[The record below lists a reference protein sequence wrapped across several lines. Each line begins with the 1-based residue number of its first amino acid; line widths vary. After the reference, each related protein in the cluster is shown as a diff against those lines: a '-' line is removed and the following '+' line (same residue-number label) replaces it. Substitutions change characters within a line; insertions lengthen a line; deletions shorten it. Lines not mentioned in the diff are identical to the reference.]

1 MFRRG
6 KLHFLS
12 TKDDRIKIMNERIN
26 MTEKHLLEICA
37 SFAACTRKIAKCR
50 NAFDDLGHKVQN
62 FAEEEKINY
71 SLSDGLNSITTSL
84 TVQADY
90 MDLLV
95 HRLEMKIVNEL
106 SQFEN
111 LCKTTRDNLRAAT
124 IARDKEVLKQQ
135 QLIEIKSKFT
145 ANNTAADS
153 ELLKAKLEV
162 NRCNKEIDDIINT
175 FEKRKLS
182 EIRSLLTDFILI
194 SLKYHTK
201 TLEVLSASYYD
212 VSNIDENGDFNEFQK
227 LMKTKGEPTGR
238 KQALKKGM
246 RSQSMDSLDH
256 DTLLSPLKHA
266 KKISRSNKSLTG
278 KTDDERDN
286 TRDDEEEEDEDDDDD
301 EEDLEASGDNTND
314 EEEHSG
320 TASDDDE
327 PTESISEA
335 KPATLA
341 NKMNEK
347 KTKEPTKQPFRAI
360 SSANVGKSQSQHKPF
375 AAKSGVGIP
384 TLQKRASAPHFGVK
398 EHQLKGNPSNVT
410 MTLEGPSSRLVTI
423 VESKK

>member
-26 MTEKHLLEICA
+26 LTEKHLLEICG

-50 NAFDDLGHKVQN
+50 NAFDDLAHKVQN

-95 HRLEMKIVNEL
+95 HRLIVNEL

-135 QLIEIKSKFT
+135 QLMEIKSKFT

-162 NRCNKEIDDIINT
+162 NRSNKEIDEIINT

-238 KQALKKGM
+238 KQTLKKGM

-256 DTLLSPLKHA
+256 DTLLSPLKHT
-266 KKISRSNKSLTG
+266 KKISRSNKSLTS
-278 KTDDERDN
+278 KTDDERVN
-286 TRDDEEEEDEDDDDD
+286 TRDDDEDEDDDDD

-314 EEEHSG
+314 EEENSG

-327 PTESISEA
+327 PTESISAA
-335 KPATLA
+335 KPTTLA

-347 KTKEPTKQPFRAI
+347 KIKEQTKQPFRAI
-360 SSANVGKSQSQHKPF
+360 SSAHVRTQRQLHGKS
-375 AAKSGVGIP
+375 
-384 TLQKRASAPHFGVK
+384 
-398 EHQLKGNPSNVT
+398 N
-410 MTLEGPSSRLVTI
+410 
-423 VESKK
+423 

>member
-1 MFRRG
+1 M
-6 KLHFLS
+6 
-12 TKDDRIKIMNERIN
+12 
-26 MTEKHLLEICA
+26 
-37 SFAACTRKIAKCR
+37 
-50 NAFDDLGHKVQN
+50 
-62 FAEEEKINY
+62 
-71 SLSDGLNSITTSL
+71 
-84 TVQADY
+84 
-90 MDLLV
+90 
-95 HRLEMKIVNEL
+95 
-106 SQFEN
+106 
-111 LCKTTRDNLRAAT
+111 
-124 IARDKEVLKQQ
+124 
-135 QLIEIKSKFT
+135 
-145 ANNTAADS
+145 
-153 ELLKAKLEV
+153 LKAKLEV

-301 EEDLEASGDNTND
+301 D
-314 EEEHSG
+314 E
-320 TASDDDE
+320 
-327 PTESISEA
+327 
-335 KPATLA
+335 
-341 NKMNEK
+341 
-347 KTKEPTKQPFRAI
+347 
-360 SSANVGKSQSQHKPF
+360 VY
-375 AAKSGVGIP
+375 
-384 TLQKRASAPHFGVK
+384 
-398 EHQLKGNPSNVT
+398 
-410 MTLEGPSSRLVTI
+410 
-423 VESKK
+423 

>member
-12 TKDDRIKIMNERIN
+12 TKDDRIKVMNDRIN
-26 MTEKHLLEICA
+26 LAEKHLMEICVA
-37 SFAACTRKIAKCR
+37 FAACTRKIAKYR
-50 NAFDDLGHKVQN
+50 DAFDELGHKVKN
-62 FAEEEKINY
+62 FADEEKINY
-71 SLSDGLNSITTSL
+71 SLSDGLNSVTTSI

-111 LCKTTRDNLRAAT
+111 LCKSTRENLRAAT

-135 QLIEIKSKFT
+135 QLMEIKSKFT

-162 NRCNKEIDDIINT
+162 NRANKEIDDIINS
-175 FEKRKLS
+175 FEQRKLA
-182 EIRSLLTDFILI
+182 ELKSLLTNFILI

-201 TLEVLSASYYD
+201 TLEALSASYYD
-212 VSNIDENGDFNEFQK
+212 VTNIDEHGDFSEFQK
-227 LMKTKGEPTGR
+227 LMKTKTEPRTR
-238 KQALKKGM
+238 KLALKKGM
-246 RSQSMDSLDH
+246 KSQSMDSLDH
-256 DTLLSPLKHA
+256 DTLLSPLKRRS
-266 KKISRSNKSLTG
+266 KLTRSNKSLSG
-278 KTDDERDN
+278 KTDDEQEN
-286 TRDDEEEEDEDDDDD
+286 DEDEDEDDDDD
-301 EEDLEASGDNTND
+301 DEEEIASVDNTND

-320 TASDDDE
+320 TVSEDDE
-327 PTESISEA
+327 NTERRTDS
-335 KPATLA
+335 KPATKV
-341 NKMNEK
+341 NKADEK
-347 KTKEPTKQPFRAI
+347 KSKEQPKHPFRAVA
-360 SSANVGKSQSQHKPF
+360 SAHVGKSQSHRKPF

-384 TLQKRASAPHFGVK
+384 TSHKRAAASQSVAK
-398 EHQLKGNPSNVT
+398 EYQLKNNPSNVT
-410 MTLEGPSSRLVTI
+410 MTLDGPSSRLVTI

>member
-6 KLHFLS
+6 KLQFLS

-26 MTEKHLLEICA
+26 LTEKHLMEICGT
-37 SFAACTRKIAKCR
+37 FAACTRKIAKCR
-50 NAFDDLGHKVQN
+50 NAFDELGHKIQN

-71 SLSDGLNSITTSL
+71 SLSDGLNAITTSL

-111 LCKTTRDNLRAAT
+111 LCKTTRENLRTAT

-153 ELLKAKLEV
+153 ELVKAKLEV
-162 NRCNKEIDDIINT
+162 NRANKEIDDIINS
-175 FEKRKLS
+175 FEKRKLTDVKA
-182 EIRSLLTDFILI
+182 LLTDFILI

-212 VSNIDENGDFNEFQK
+212 VTNIDENGDFNEFQK
-227 LMKTKGEPTGR
+227 LMKTKSEPASR
-238 KQALKKGM
+238 KSALKKGM

-256 DTLLSPLKHA
+256 DTLLSPLKNS
-266 KKISRSNKSLTG
+266 KKLSRSNKSLTG
-278 KTDDERDN
+278 KTDDEREHDLN
-286 TRDDEEEEDEDDDDD
+286 NEEEDDDDD
-301 EEDLEASGDNTND
+301 DDDEDDDEASGNNSNDD
-314 EEEHSG
+314 EELSG

-335 KPATLA
+335 KPTTPA
-341 NKMNEK
+341 NKLDEK
-347 KTKEPTKQPFRAI
+347 KSKADGKQPFRAI
-360 SSANVGKSQSQHKPF
+360 SSAHVSTQRKLHGK
-375 AAKSGVGIP
+375 
-384 TLQKRASAPHFGVK
+384 
-398 EHQLKGNPSNVT
+398 
-410 MTLEGPSSRLVTI
+410 
-423 VESKK
+423 

>member
-26 MTEKHLLEICA
+26 LTEKHLLEICA

-71 SLSDGLNSITTSL
+71 SMSDGLNSITTSL

-162 NRCNKEIDDIINT
+162 NRSNKEIDEIINT

-212 VSNIDENGDFNEFQK
+212 VSNIDEKGDFNEFQK

-256 DTLLSPLKHA
+256 DTLLSPLKHT
-266 KKISRSNKSLTG
+266 KKISRSNKSLTS

-286 TRDDEEEEDEDDDDD
+286 TRDDDEEDDEDDDD

-327 PTESISEA
+327 PTESISAA
-335 KPATLA
+335 KPTTLA
-341 NKMNEK
+341 NKMDEK
-347 KTKEPTKQPFRAI
+347 KTKEQTKQPFRAI
-360 SSANVGKSQSQHKPF
+360 SSAHVRTQRQLHGKS
-375 AAKSGVGIP
+375 
-384 TLQKRASAPHFGVK
+384 
-398 EHQLKGNPSNVT
+398 N
-410 MTLEGPSSRLVTI
+410 
-423 VESKK
+423 

>member
-26 MTEKHLLEICA
+26 LTEKHLLEICA

-50 NAFDDLGHKVQN
+50 NAFDDLGHKVKN

-71 SLSDGLNSITTSL
+71 SLSDGLNSMTTSL

-111 LCKTTRDNLRAAT
+111 LCKTARDNLRAAT

-145 ANNTAADS
+145 ANNMAADS

-162 NRCNKEIDDIINT
+162 NRSNKEIDDIINC

-182 EIRSLLTDFILI
+182 EIRSLLTDFILV

-212 VSNIDENGDFNEFQK
+212 VSNIDENGDFNEFKK

-256 DTLLSPLKHA
+256 DTLLSPLKHT
-266 KKISRSNKSLTG
+266 KKISRSNKSLSG
-278 KTDDERDN
+278 KTDDDHDN
-286 TRDDEEEEDEDDDDD
+286 ERDDEEDDDDDD
-301 EEDLEASGDNTND
+301 EEDLDESGDNTND

-327 PTESISEA
+327 PTESISDA
-335 KPATLA
+335 KPISLA
-341 NKMNEK
+341 NKVDERK
-347 KTKEPTKQPFRAI
+347 AKEQTKQPFRVI
-360 SSANVGKSQSQHKPF
+360 SSAHVRTQRQLHGK
-375 AAKSGVGIP
+375 
-384 TLQKRASAPHFGVK
+384 
-398 EHQLKGNPSNVT
+398 
-410 MTLEGPSSRLVTI
+410 
-423 VESKK
+423 